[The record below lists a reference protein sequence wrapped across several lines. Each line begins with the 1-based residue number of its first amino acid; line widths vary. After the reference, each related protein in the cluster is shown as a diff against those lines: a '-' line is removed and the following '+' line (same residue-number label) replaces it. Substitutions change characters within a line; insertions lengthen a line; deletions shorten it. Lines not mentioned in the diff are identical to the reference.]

1 MPTTINS
8 NYSPYTGK
16 TNDENKK
23 ETDKKEEEKGIIERT
38 QENTGIK
45 TDRGTRIVKKGQDL
59 DKNAFFKILAA
70 ELANQDPTN
79 AKDGTEYVSQL
90 AQFSSL
96 EQMANL
102 NSMMKLTGASNFI
115 GKVVLLRR
123 FDEQGNQYAGIVR
136 NVIKNGDEIKLSIE
150 YAPGKVGEFAMED
163 VLNITD
169 DINENSKYNND
180 LLNAVSLIGKNVLM
194 DDGKEKITGV
204 VKGVVR
210 NGLGVSIKV
219 TITKDGKEQDIYVP
233 FEYVTNVQEDGDFG
247 DIEKPDEK
255 PDEKPVDPSDPSEG
269 DGNKNEVEEKKIR
282 M

>member
-1 MPTTINS
+1 MPTAINS

-16 TNDENKK
+16 TNKTSDENKK
-23 ETDKKEEEKGIIERT
+23 EADKKEDEKGIIERT

-150 YAPGKVGEFAMED
+150 YEPGKVGEFAMED

-255 PDEKPVDPSDPSEG
+255 PVDPSDPSEG
-269 DGNKNEVEEKKIR
+269 DGNKNEVEEKK
-282 M
+282 

>member
-136 NVIKNGDEIKLSIE
+136 NVIKNGNEIKLSIE

-169 DINENSKYNND
+169 DINKNSKYNND

-247 DIEKPDEK
+247 DIENSDEK
-255 PDEKPVDPSDPSEG
+255 PSEG
-269 DGNKNEVEEKKIR
+269 GEENKPEVEEKK
-282 M
+282 

>member
-1 MPTTINS
+1 MEVEYMPTAINS
-8 NYSPYTGK
+8 NYSPYAGK
-16 TNDENKK
+16 TKTD
-23 ETDKKEEEKGIIERT
+23 DKKEDEKGIIERSNEAT
-38 QENTGIK
+38 ETK
-45 TDRGTRIVKKGQDL
+45 TERGTRIVKKGQDL

-115 GKVVLLRR
+115 GKVVLLRK

-136 NVIKNGDEIKLSIE
+136 NVIKDGDQIKLSIE
-150 YAPGKVGEFAMED
+150 YEPGKVGEFPMED

-180 LLNAVSLIGKNVLM
+180 LLNATSLIGKNVLM
-194 DDGKEKITGV
+194 NDGKEKLSGV

-219 TITKDGKEQDIYVP
+219 TVTKDGKEQDIYVP

-247 DIEKPDEK
+247 DIENPDEK
-255 PDEKPVDPSDPSEG
+255 PSEG
-269 DGNKNEVEEKKIR
+269 GEENKPEVEEKK
-282 M
+282 

>member
-1 MPTTINS
+1 MPTAINS

-16 TNDENKK
+16 TKAE
-23 ETDKKEEEKGIIERT
+23 DKKEADKKEDEKGIIERT

-194 DDGKEKITGV
+194 DDGKEKLSGV

-210 NGLGVSIKV
+210 NGLGVSIRV

-247 DIEKPDEK
+247 DIENPGEK
-255 PDEKPVDPSDPSEG
+255 PSEG
-269 DGNKNEVEEKKIR
+269 GEEDKTGVEEKK
-282 M
+282 

>member
-8 NYSPYTGK
+8 NYSLYTDTTKK
-16 TNDENKK
+16 TSDK
-23 ETDKKEEEKGIIERT
+23 DKKENEKSIIEKV
-38 QENTGIK
+38 QDATGIK
-45 TDRGTRIVKKGQDL
+45 TDRGTRIIKKGQDL

-102 NSMMKLTGASNFI
+102 NSMMKLTGASSFI
-115 GKVVLLRR
+115 GKVVLLRK
-123 FDEQGNQYAGIVR
+123 FDSQGNQYAGIVR
-136 NVIKNGDEIKLSIE
+136 NVIKSGDEIKLSIE
-150 YAPGKVGEFAMED
+150 YEPGKIGEFPMED

-180 LLNAVSLIGKNVLM
+180 LLNAVSLIGKHVLM
-194 DDGKEKITGV
+194 DDGVEKLIGV

-210 NGLGVSIKV
+210 NGLGVSVRV
-219 TITKDGKEQDIYVP
+219 TITKDGKEEDIYVP
-233 FEYVTNVQEDGDFG
+233 FEYVTNVQENGDFG
-247 DIEKPDEK
+247 DIEKP
-255 PDEKPVDPSDPSEG
+255 VDPSNPSDG
-269 DGNKNEVEEKKIR
+269 DENENEAEEKNKGVKEYVI
-282 M
+282 